1 MTSFFLAEKPKSK
14 KRFLHR
20 LDPRVKL
27 ISFFVLILAVVFT
40 PSHHYLKFMVYFF
53 MLLFMI
59 ILDRIPIKD
68 LGKRLFFIFPL
79 LVFLASSLILFGKNQ
94 HSGDLDILWNIL
106 IKSLLS
112 YLSLAV
118 LSLTTEF
125 YHLVKGL
132 ELLKLPRII
141 PSILSFAYRYN
152 FLFVREAERLNRAK
166 ESRSFGKRKKLG
178 EIKILSQLVP
188 HLFFRTYARSERI
201 YAAMLSRGYEGKI
214 KTLSFFKP
222 GKKDFLFIFLFSFLL
237 VITLILL

>member
-27 ISFFVLILAVVFT
+27 ISFFVIILAVVFT

-53 MLLFMI
+53 LLLFII

-79 LVFLASSLILFGKNQ
+79 LIFLASSLLLFGKNK